1 MSTCIATHTC
11 STHVVRFEQESGH
24 CPKIIGNVAKAM
36 PRWASVLPASA
47 ASEPDTVA
55 AAEANELTPA
65 QRVKSLSHKVYINRN
80 CSGISLKDT
89 KIQKLRDKDFSSEE
103 SSGQTKRTVQRGEA
117 N

>member
-89 KIQKLRDKDFSSEE
+89 KVQRDKDFSSEE